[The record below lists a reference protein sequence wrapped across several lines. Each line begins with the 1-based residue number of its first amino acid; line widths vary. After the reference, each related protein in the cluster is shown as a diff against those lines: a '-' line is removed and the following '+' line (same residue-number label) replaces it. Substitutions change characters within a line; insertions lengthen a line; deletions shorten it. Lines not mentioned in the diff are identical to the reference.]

1 MFYNLHNIFEMD
13 LFHMLV
19 VSAFSLRLL
28 KGEQDSTHI
37 FELEEWATV
46 WKYKVKLGMAISFS
60 LITYSLTNV
69 KKEGA

>member
-13 LFHMLV
+13 LFQMLV
-19 VSAFSLRLL
+19 VSAFKLRLL

-46 WKYKVKLGMAISFS
+46 WKYKVNLAWLSRF
-60 LITYSLTNV
+60 LW
-69 KKEGA
+69 